1 MRTESVPSARVGAVA
16 VFRSCSDHVGA
27 RVTTNRVPGD
37 WESHL
42 AHYEQPPLGDPPS
55 AAGSYAVVMVLPVQD
70 RVRGAVRHAVPGED
84 VADRCRPIAVQVD
97 LDVGEVVAGCGE
109 SPQAASERSLEDISP
124 PVWATQAG
132 SVVHDAIIRE
142 QLAKF
147 ANFEEVHMPA
157 VRVEKIVDR
166 KPVPDGQKRVRC
178 CRSLHA

>member
-70 RVRGAVRHAVPGED
+70 
-84 VADRCRPIAVQVD
+84 D